1 MSARD
6 RILGKLRAA
15 APAQTPVEPDVAGY
29 YARHTLQHAL
39 PARLAH
45 FSHMIRAV
53 HTEVI
58 YTRAD
63 SWPQALAARAA
74 QAGWRHVLLAP
85 NTAHGARAA
94 QALQGLATPP
104 QLKSYD
110 RPIDDWKAEL
120 FHDVDAAFTTT
131 RAGIAETGTLIVW
144 PDADEPRAMS
154 LVPPVHIALF
164 DASRLY
170 ENFYQAVS
178 TEGWANGLPTNSL
191 LISGPSKT
199 ADIQQTLAYG
209 AHGPRELIVLAIVPD
224 DIDLAELEAAQ

>member
-15 APAQTPVEPDVAGY
+15 PVQIPVEPDVAGY
-29 YARHTLQHAL
+29 YARHTLHTPL
-39 PARLAH
+39 LARLQH
-45 FSHMIRAV
+45 FSLMMRAV
-53 HTEVI
+53 HTELI
-58 YTRAD
+58 FTRAD
-63 SWPQALAARAA
+63 SWPQALAQRAA
-74 QAGWRHVLLAP
+74 QAGWQHVLLAP
-85 NTAHGARAA
+85 NTVHGARAA

-120 FHDVDAAFTTT
+120 FNDVDAAFTTT

-144 PDADEPRAMS
+144 PDAHEPRAMS

-164 DASRLY
+164 DASCLY
-170 ENFYQAVS
+170 ENFYQAIS
-178 TEGWANGLPTNSL
+178 QEGWANGLPTNSL

-209 AHGPRELIVLAIVPD
+209 AHGPRELIVLVVTPD

>member
-1 MSARD
+1 M
-6 RILGKLRAA
+6 
-15 APAQTPVEPDVAGY
+15 
-29 YARHTLQHAL
+29 
-39 PARLAH
+39 
-45 FSHMIRAV
+45 

-63 SWPQALAARAA
+63 SWPQALAARAE
-74 QAGWRHVLLAP
+74 QAWLASCAAGP
-85 NTAHGARAA
+85 NTAHGARRPGAA
-94 QALQGLATPP
+94 GLATPP

-120 FHDVDAAFTTT
+120 FHDDVDAAFTTT

-170 ENFYQAVS
+170 ENFIAVS

-209 AHGPRELIVLAIVPD
+209 AHGPRELDCAGHRAGRHRPCRTGGRPMSTHPITVHPR
-224 DIDLAELEAAQ
+224 AASRPIATMR

>member
-1 MSARD
+1 MSTTKKLW
-6 RILGKLRAA
+6 LGLAA
-15 APAQTPVEPDVAGY
+15 LLIASFSVMLWLGADLHQTAPPIPNRVVTDTGK
-29 YARHTLQHAL
+29 
-39 PARLAH
+39 
-45 FSHMIRAV
+45 
-53 HTEVI
+53 VI

>member
-1 MSARD
+1 M
-6 RILGKLRAA
+6 
-15 APAQTPVEPDVAGY
+15 
-29 YARHTLQHAL
+29 
-39 PARLAH
+39 
-45 FSHMIRAV
+45 
-53 HTEVI
+53 
-58 YTRAD
+58 
-63 SWPQALAARAA
+63 
-74 QAGWRHVLLAP
+74 
-85 NTAHGARAA
+85 
-94 QALQGLATPP
+94 
-104 QLKSYD
+104 
-110 RPIDDWKAEL
+110 
-120 FHDVDAAFTTT
+120 DAAFTTT

>member
-15 APAQTPVEPDVAGY
+15 ASAQTPVEPDVAGY
-29 YARHTLQHAL
+29 YARHTLQHTL

-45 FSHMIRAV
+45 FSHMMRAV

-85 NTAHGARAA
+85 NTAH
-94 QALQGLATPP
+94 
-104 QLKSYD
+104 
-110 RPIDDWKAEL
+110 
-120 FHDVDAAFTTT
+120 
-131 RAGIAETGTLIVW
+131 
-144 PDADEPRAMS
+144 RAMS